1 VKKLSGLIVF
11 LLLFNSN
18 MVWAKKAPMTPS
30 PTPTPET
37 EDPANIRPG
46 LSVGV
51 GWPYAGLK
59 YYFNQDIGTELR
71 YATGGGINVFAARG
85 YWSFAKISNFSV
97 FVGLEAGYLTF
108 DTALNADN
116 SLRVSG
122 SGYELAP
129 LFGSEYFFS
138 RQFSLSLDFS
148 MPIVGLNSR
157 NVSLGDLQWVLNGG
171 LYFYPF

>member
-1 VKKLSGLIVF
+1 MRKFAVLIVLF
-11 LLLFNSN
+11 LLLTSG
-18 MVWAKKAPMTPS
+18 MAWAKKVKLA
-30 PTPTPET
+30 PTPTPEI
-37 EDPANIRPG
+37 EDASNIRTG

-59 YYFNQDIGTELR
+59 YYFNRDIGTEIR

-97 FVGLEAGYLTF
+97 FTGLEAGYVTF
-108 DTALNADN
+108 DNALNADE
-116 SLRVSG
+116 SLKVSG
-122 SGYELAP
+122 SGYEIAP
-129 LFGSEYFFS
+129 LFGSEYFLS
-138 RQFSLSLDFS
+138 RQISLSLDFS